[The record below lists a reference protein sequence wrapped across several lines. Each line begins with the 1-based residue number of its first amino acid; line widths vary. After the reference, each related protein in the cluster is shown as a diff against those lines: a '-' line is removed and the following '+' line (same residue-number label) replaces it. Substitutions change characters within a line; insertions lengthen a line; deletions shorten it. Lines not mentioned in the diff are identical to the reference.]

1 MEKQMSVDLGAGAVF
16 HWITD
21 PRFKSNRLS
30 IHFVLPMEEARRA
43 GRAILPY
50 LWVKRCQ
57 TYPDM
62 TSLSCRLAELY
73 GAGLGAKVDKLGQN
87 PVLSLAVT
95 GLDDRFTL
103 EGEAMLTQCAQLLR
117 DLVQQPYLEDGLFS
131 AEDVETEKQTLS
143 DLRPGMDLYAPLSG
157 GFL

>member
-1 MEKQMSVDLGAGAVF
+1 MEKQMSVDLGAGVVF

-30 IHFVLPMEEARRA
+30 IHFVLPMEEAGGPA
-43 GRAILPY
+43 RAILPY

-87 PVLSLAVT
+87 QVLSL
-95 GLDDRFTL
+95 
-103 EGEAMLTQCAQLLR
+103 
-117 DLVQQPYLEDGLFS
+117 
-131 AEDVETEKQTLS
+131 
-143 DLRPGMDLYAPLSG
+143 G
-157 GFL
+157 GHRIG